1 MFRKQQFYFRENSNS
16 GGFREGKGSL
26 MLEGSLKGWD
36 KEGIATQH
44 PIIGVLRQLKW

>member
-26 MLEGSLKGWD
+26 MLGGVVEGMG
-36 KEGIATQH
+36 
-44 PIIGVLRQLKW
+44 